1 MLHNKVWQ
9 PSRQCIYMQK
19 KLQSAEIALHKDF
32 RNQHCIDVCADHT
45 VLRKKILAFK

>member
-1 MLHNKVWQ
+1 MLHHKVWS
-9 PSRQCIYMQK
+9 PSVYIQK
-19 KLQSAEIALHKDF
+19 VQSAEIVLHKDF